1 MNKEE
6 YKKEIVRMWDSLRV
20 NDVGNKKCMGV
31 ICEECPLYDIDC
43 ESSTNAFEMI
53 EIVEKWSNEHQPKK
67 YKVSKLEYDILKY
80 ISDNTEHMYI
90 TRNLNGFL
98 CLFDEKLKKNVDYWK
113 GFRLSD
119 MDVFDELFQFVQ
131 WEDIEPTSIQDVLE
145 SCDIIEDDKEEK

>member
-31 ICEECPLYDIDC
+31 ICEECPLYDINC

-53 EIVEKWSNEHQPKK
+53 EIVEKWSKEHQPKK

-90 TRNLNGFL
+90 TRDLNGFL
-98 CLFDEKLKKNVDYWK
+98 CLFDEKPKKNVDYWK
-113 GFRLSD
+113 GFGLSD

-145 SCDIIEDDKEEK
+145 SCDIVEDDD

>member
-67 YKVSKLEYDILKY
+67 YKVSKLEYDILEINLKY
-80 ISDNTEHMYI
+80 IRKYHWKFNQARKLCDLLEKGYFEGATSETYINDYFDNCE
-90 TRNLNGFL
+90 
-98 CLFDEKLKKNVDYWK
+98 V
-113 GFRLSD
+113 
-119 MDVFDELFQFVQ
+119 
-131 WEDIEPTSIQDVLE
+131 
-145 SCDIIEDDKEEK
+145 EDDNEKK